1 MNLRRV
7 AILGTLDVEGT
18 GESIA
23 RLRIDT
29 EVFNMPDARVVLP
42 SGIPR
47 SRNHGIARFDAQ
59 DRLALGGKNL
69 GMMFRVKGVRL
80 RGQLCCHQQE

>member
-18 GESIA
+18 GETIA

-29 EVFNMPDARVVLP
+29 GVFNVPDARVVLP

-47 SRNHGIARFDAQ
+47 SRKPRYRPI
-59 DRLALGGKNL
+59 
-69 GMMFRVKGVRL
+69 
-80 RGQLCCHQQE
+80 